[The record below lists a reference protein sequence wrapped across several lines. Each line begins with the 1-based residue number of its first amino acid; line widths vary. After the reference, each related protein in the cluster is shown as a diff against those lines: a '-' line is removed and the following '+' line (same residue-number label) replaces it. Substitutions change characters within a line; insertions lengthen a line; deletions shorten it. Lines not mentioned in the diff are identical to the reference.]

1 MVELCWV
8 KLRGAGHKTIGA
20 ALQNRCPLFPMDTTL
35 PIALLG
41 GISPEKFMRTYWHK
55 KPLLIRQAIPGF
67 KPILNR
73 AQLLALALSLIH
85 I

>member
-1 MVELCWV
+1 
-8 KLRGAGHKTIGA
+8 
-20 ALQNRCPLFPMDTTL
+20 MDTKAPLT
-35 PIALLG
+35 LLG

-73 AQLLALALSLIH
+73 AQLLALAG
-85 I
+85 